1 MKWEVIIHGNPKGHQ
16 VFKVQDANINQLY
29 SGDAQGQFMRVEVKQ
44 ESGHLY
50 CYYHYLIYGNIF
62 EFDGRQTKYFGLTIR
77 TDEKICKDL
86 QAMFSLLHLT
96 YNYLFKDRVLVPH
109 GTGLKFA
116 ISSFTEELHKQVETF
131 VAPFVH
137 HLFAKSNTETLPSQA
152 SVKMASVSLSECEQF
167 ANSLQK
173 GYALNISPDY
183 PSQAELN
190 EKTALKTD
198 CDQKLASAQQQLSQW
213 QTKCTQL
220 EQQTTMQKNQLAQT
234 EAKCQSLQQ
243 ELQKMKKE
251 HDLKKWTEGKQGAEL
266 VTLLRELS
274 SKLPTVPQQNESI
287 QTPEF
292 SSLTPFWKKGLMW
305 LLPVIAVGVI
315 GVVIYSFFFKES
327 DPPKAT
333 STYTSDDIC
342 PLEIQVLQGNKPV
355 ADTLVEGE
363 EYLFQV
369 DDPNLLLESNSAE
382 IDTIHGKH
390 KITSIGDSIVIVY
403 RTSQGSELAK
413 KTFYI
418 KHKVSKPTPSAEKA
432 QPQQGS
438 LD

>member
-44 ESGHLY
+44 ESGHRY

-131 VAPFVH
+131 VTPFVH
-137 HLFAKSNTETLPSQA
+137 HLFAKNNTETLPSKVA
-152 SVKMASVSLSECEQF
+152 VKTASVSLSECEQF
-167 ANSLQK
+167 AHLLQQ
-173 GYALNISPDY
+173 GYALNISPAY

-190 EKTALKTD
+190 EKKALKAD
-198 CDQKLASAQQQLSQW
+198 CDQKLAGSQQLLSQW

-220 EQQTTMQKNQLAQT
+220 EQQTTMQKNQLSQT
-234 EAKCQSLQQ
+234 EEKYQSLQQ
-243 ELQKMKKE
+243 ELQKTKKE
-251 HDLKKWTEGKQGAEL
+251 HDLKKWTEGKQGADL

-274 SKLPTVPQQNESI
+274 SKLPTVPQQNKGVRASK
-287 QTPEF
+287 P
-292 SSLTPFWKKGLMW
+292 SSPAFPWKNILMW

-315 GVVIYSFFFKES
+315 GVVIYFSFFSEES

-333 STYTSDDIC
+333 LTYTSDDI
-342 PLEIQVLQGNKPV
+342 
-355 ADTLVEGE
+355 
-363 EYLFQV
+363 
-369 DDPNLLLESNSAE
+369 
-382 IDTIHGKH
+382 
-390 KITSIGDSIVIVY
+390 
-403 RTSQGSELAK
+403 R
-413 KTFYI
+413 I
-418 KHKVSKPTPSAEKA
+418 K
-432 QPQQGS
+432 Q
-438 LD
+438 